1 MELSISA
8 YNDTDKLL
16 RGFYAYISEF
26 YGDPLTVY
34 FARSEEGESAA
45 DQDVYEAEAEKLLDD
60 YGNSI
65 LRLAYSYLHNMS
77 DAEDVLQDTLIQY
90 LKAAPD
96 FENAAH
102 EKNWMMR
109 VAGNISKNR
118 LKYNRVRHSDELSD
132 ELTADG
138 REDLSFVWEA
148 VKSLPVMYREVIH
161 LYYYEGYPTAEI
173 AAILKEKDSTVRSHL
188 SRGREKL
195 REILKEAYDFGQ

>member
-102 EKNWMMR
+102 DDVNLTP
-109 VAGNISKNR
+109 SL
-118 LKYNRVRHSDELSD
+118 LK
-132 ELTADG
+132 
-138 REDLSFVWEA
+138 
-148 VKSLPVMYREVIH
+148 
-161 LYYYEGYPTAEI
+161 
-173 AAILKEKDSTVRSHL
+173 
-188 SRGREKL
+188 
-195 REILKEAYDFGQ
+195 

>member
-1 MELSISA
+1 MELSVSA
-8 YNDTDKLL
+8 YDDTDKLL
-16 RGFYAYISEF
+16 RMFFTYVSELYA
-26 YGDPLTVY
+26 DPPSLSA
-34 FARSEEGESAA
+34 ARSGAEGTAGYKNEYAA
-45 DQDVYEAEAEKLLDD
+45 GAEKLFDH

-65 LRLAYSYLHNMS
+65 LRLAYSYLHNMP

-90 LKAAPD
+90 LRTAPHFEDAAY
-96 FENAAH
+96 

-118 LKYNRVRHSDELSD
+118 LKYKRVRQSDELSD

-161 LYYYEGYPTAEI
+161 LYYYEGYSTAEI
-173 AAILKEKDSTVRSHL
+173 ASILGEKDSTVRSHL
-188 SRGREKL
+188 CRGREKL
-195 REILKEAYDFGQ
+195 QEILKEAYDFGQ